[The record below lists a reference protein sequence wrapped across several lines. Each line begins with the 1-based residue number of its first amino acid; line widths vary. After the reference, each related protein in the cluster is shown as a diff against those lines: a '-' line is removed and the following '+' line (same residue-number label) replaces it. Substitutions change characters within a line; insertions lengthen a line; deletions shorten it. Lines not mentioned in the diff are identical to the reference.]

1 MRHQQKRAFYVY
13 LRKQLVWPSL
23 ELALKSPATQEP
35 AKKEA
40 PTTLPNQDLLKL
52 LVYWPSLVFPL
63 HFLKG
68 AQAQEPA
75 KERNPKPTP

>member
-40 PTTLPNQDLLKL
+40 PTTLPNQDLLK
-52 LVYWPSLVFPL
+52 
-63 HFLKG
+63 
-68 AQAQEPA
+68 
-75 KERNPKPTP
+75 